1 MGTPGGTGDT
11 GDTGPMGHSALV
23 AQDATEVAVYSVNDG
38 PDDNNGMATIGDA
51 PASVAAE
58 MYFSG
63 GVPPIEY
70 SVTRDMDTSED
81 PATLPDGASDSFT
94 LVEMDG
100 MLVFGI
106 KKDLMAPVEG
116 TNAEDPN
123 DYTKGSQFT
132 LMATDST
139 GAIATKMVHIVA
151 NRAPTRP
158 DTVPAFPLTVGT
170 QGAAD
175 DTRKGGDGTE
185 ETPKCAVFN
194 VCVIIPAVADAS
206 TDDNVQFRDENSGML
221 TFSVV
226 AVSNSKASAMAID
239 GDDDDDEVGDA
250 IQVMGMEAGAVSV
263 TVRATDDGGLWVD
276 TELTVT
282 VDGAPEVETALPS
295 SFEIEQS
302 TTAETIVNDLDNFF
316 KDAEADADD
325 NDQNNISYE
334 AESDTPAFVT
344 VSEVGNDNNL
354 QVTGVNHGG
363 SATITVT
370 ATDSLGQTVT
380 QTTKVTVVP
389 ME

>member
-38 PDDNNGMATIGDA
+38 PDDNAGNGTIGDA
-51 PASVAAE
+51 PPDADPS

-158 DTVPAFPLTVGT
+158 DTVPAFELTVGT

-175 DTRKGGDGTE
+175 DDRKGGDGTGA
-185 ETPKCAVFN
+185 TPKCAVFN

-282 VDGAPEVETALPS
+282 VDGAPEVETPIAS
-295 SFEIEQS
+295 SYEIAKGAS
-302 TTAETIVNDLDNFF
+302 ATIVTGLDSFF
-316 KDAEADADD
+316 KDAEADDADAQADD
-325 NDQNNISYE
+325 EMTFTSK
-334 AESDTPAFVT
+334 SDTEAYVMIEA
-344 VSEVGNDNNL
+344 SDNDL
-354 QVTGVNHGG
+354 RVTGVNHGG
-363 SATITVT
+363 TATITVT

-380 QTTKVTVVP
+380 QTTKVKVVP
-389 ME
+389 AAA